1 MLARNLYNKIVA
13 KVTTYQVLPAD
24 IGTLFTNRGSTANF
38 TFTLPTVAD
47 LTAGWWCEFYGVSAY
62 GFVIASAGSS
72 DNIVALNDAGADTI
86 TMTTTSRIIGAN
98 VRVVWDG
105 TGWLT
110 FEGAGATYVV
120 A

>member
-1 MLARNLYNKIVA
+1 MLARNLYQKIAA
-13 KVTTYQVLPAD
+13 KVASYQIVPGD
-24 IGTLFTNRGSTANF
+24 IGTKFTNRGATASI

-47 LTAGWWCEFYGVSAY
+47 LTAGWWCEFFGVSAT

-86 TMTTTSRIIGAN
+86 TMTTTSRIIGAC
-98 VRVVWDG
+98 VKVTWDG
-105 TGWLT
+105 TGWLAE
-110 FEGAGATYVV
+110 EGAGATYVV

>member
-13 KVTTYQVLPAD
+13 KAASYSIVPAD
-24 IGTLFTNRGSTANF
+24 IGTLFTNRGATAAIN
-38 TFTLPTVAD
+38 FTLPTVAD
-47 LTAGWWCEFYGVSAY
+47 LTAGWWCEFYGISAT
-62 GFVIASAGSS
+62 GFAILSAGSS
-72 DNIVALNDAGADTI
+72 DNIAALNDATADSV

-98 VRVVWDG
+98 ARVVWDG
-105 TGWLT
+105 TSWLI